1 MRLSPLIFSFCLGL
15 VLVVTLSGCGN
26 SDPEPTTTSG
36 FTLGESRLGI
46 DPLGQFQITHGNNN
60 DRVVEDTES
69 TASEVSAE
77 EVP

>member
-1 MRLSPLIFSFCLGL
+1 MRLSPLILRCCLGL
-15 VLVVTLSGCGN
+15 VLVATLSGCGS

-36 FTLGESRLGI
+36 FILGESRLGI
-46 DPLGQFQITHGNNN
+46 DSLGQFEITHGNNGN
-60 DRVVEDTES
+60 HMAEDTER